1 MKILVLK
8 DMDDGS
14 ILRILSCADNVDTK
28 ALSKKIFDKEYD
40 EVDDEIRDIDDV
52 CAELQSEY
60 DFKIVENFR
69 VCSV

>member
-28 ALSKKIFDKEYD
+28 ALSKEIFDKEYD
-40 EVDDEIRDIDDV
+40 EVDDEIRDIDEV

-60 DFKIVENFR
+60 DFEIVENFR

>member
-1 MKILVLK
+1 MKILILK

-60 DFKIVENFR
+60 DFEIVENFR